1 MKPFQAWLLLACGIA
16 VLLTGCG
23 GPSGPKTVDVTG
35 KISLDGTPIDNG
47 QIYFRAEDGSNTY
60 AAKID
65 KGVYEAKVT
74 PGAKKIEIIGYRD
87 IPGKF
92 VEVNPGE
99 KEPAREMFIPRQF
112 NSDSTLS
119 VTVAEDKDKMEE
131 NFELKSKG

>member
-1 MKPFQAWLLLACGIA
+1 MKQFQPLLLLACGVFTA
-16 VLLTGCG
+16 LTGCG
-23 GPSGPKTVDVTG
+23 GTSGPKTVDVTG
-35 KISLDGTPIDNG
+35 KVSLDGTPVDSG

-60 AAKID
+60 ATKIE
-65 KGVYEAKVT
+65 KGAYEAKVT

-119 VTVAEDKDKMEE
+119 LNIGEDQSKLEE
-131 NFELKSKG
+131 NFELKTKG